1 MSGGFSGLTNAGAA
15 LNAQRYGLDVTGQNI
30 SNANTPGYT
39 RKRADLTEVGPVAG
53 VATLYAT
60 PGRAATGVSV
70 AGTTRLNDP
79 IVDGRARAEHGRNGY
94 LQTNSTMLSSVEDLF
109 NEPSDTGLA
118 EQLNGFWNAW
128 GSVANNPGDLASRN
142 VVLQKAAALA
152 GTLNESS
159 AALTRI
165 TAGVA
170 QQLTD
175 VTAQINTATSAL
187 AQINGAIAVATASG
201 SDANSL
207 ADQRDQLLM
216 SLSDLA
222 GAQSSIQADGSAT
235 VTIGSQLLVSSTT
248 ASTVS
253 VSAANQLI
261 VGAVGSGAAGGSVQG
276 LLDGLTTV
284 LPGYAAQ
291 LDAVAAALSSNVNA
305 AQLGGYDLAGNPG
318 GALFSGTAAGTIG
331 VVVTN
336 PSLLAASGTP
346 GGNLDSSVA
355 LGLAGNGGAPG
366 GANERYQ
373 QLVGGLAA
381 DVKRSD
387 QQAAVQA
394 SVTSSVDAL
403 AQSSA
408 GVSFDEEATAML
420 TYQRAYQASS
430 RVLTTV
436 DEMLDTLISHT
447 GRVGL

>member
-1 MSGGFSGLTNAGAA
+1 MSSFSGLTNAVAA

-30 SNANTPGYT
+30 ANANTPGYT
-39 RKRADLTEVGPVAG
+39 RKRADLTEVGPVPG

-60 PGRAATGVSV
+60 PGRASAGVNVS
-70 AGTTRLNDP
+70 GTTRLNDP
-79 IVDGRARAEHGRNGY
+79 IVDARARAEHGRNGN
-94 LQTNSTMLSSVEDLF
+94 LQTNSGILSSVENLF
-109 NEPSDTGLA
+109 IEPSDTGLA

-128 GSVANNPGDLASRN
+128 GAVANNPGDLAARN

-152 GTLNESS
+152 GTMNEAS
-159 AALTRI
+159 AALTRS
-165 TAGVA
+165 TAGVTR
-170 QQLTD
+170 QLTD
-175 VTAQINTATSAL
+175 VTGQINAAASAL
-187 AQINGAIAVATASG
+187 AQLNGAIAVATATG
-201 SDANSL
+201 SDPNSL

-222 GAQSSIQADGSAT
+222 GAQSTIQSDGSAT
-235 VTIGSQLLVSSTT
+235 VTVGSQTLVSST
-248 ASTVS
+248 ASSTVS
-253 VSAANQLI
+253 VTAVNQLL
-261 VGAVGSGAAGGSVQG
+261 VGGVATGATGGSVQG
-276 LLDGLTTV
+276 LLDGLGTV

-291 LDAVAAALSSNVNA
+291 LDAVAAALAGNVNT
-305 AQLGGYDLAGNPG
+305 AQQGGYDLAGNPG
-318 GALFSGTAAGTIG
+318 GALFSGTTAATIS
-331 VVVTN
+331 VAVTN

-355 LGLAGNGGAPG
+355 LTLAGFGRAPG
-366 GANERYQ
+366 GADDRYQ

-381 DVKRSD
+381 DVKRGV
-387 QQAAVQA
+387 QQATVQA